1 MMDECSIQT
10 INEIDQATFVEI
22 FGDVA
27 EHSPWVARKASD
39 FRPFETVDQMSVA
52 FAKIVSGADVDQ
64 QLDLIC
70 AHPDLAGKAAITGQ
84 LAEASAQEQAQAG
97 IGELTEAEFKK
108 FSDYNSRYKDRFGFP
123 FILAVKGAT
132 KEQILSSFA
141 ERVDNDRRAEFK
153 RALSEICRII
163 RFRLEAKVRS

>member
-1 MMDECSIQT
+1 MEECSIQ
-10 INEIDQATFVEI
+10 IVNQIDQATFVEV

-27 EHSPWVARKASD
+27 EHSPWVARKACG

-70 AHPDLAGKAAITGQ
+70 AHPDLAGKAAVTGK
-84 LAEASAQEQAQAG
+84 LAKDSAQEQAQAG
-97 IGELTEAEFKK
+97 INELTEAEFKQ
-108 FSDYNSRYKDRFGFP
+108 FNDYNSRYKDRFGFP

-141 ERVDNDRRAEFK
+141 ERIDNDRRAEFK
-153 RALSEICRII
+153 RAINEICRII
-163 RFRLEAKVRS
+163 RFRLEAKVRL